1 MMDNKMVESYCVRIE
16 NFDKNEFSD
25 ILEESELI
33 HFMRQIMLEMNN
45 VLDMPFVEF
54 WANIVKRSN
63 VINFLDALLMNM
75 RKNDDIYK
83 LVVESEARVDVSLKR
98 SLSFGSKVKSHMIE
112 VLQLVLRLFFRLSS
126 NMESENEFFPLE
138 FY

>member
-83 LVVESEARVDVSLKR
+83 LVVESEARVDASLKR

>member
-25 ILEESELI
+25 LLEESELI